1 MVNTQELKTME
12 YIKQLE
18 EENKLLKEH
27 LLKNILSENTEII
40 RLNLTVNKLERII
53 EDLKQKNAHLMLFG
67 N

>member
-18 EENKLLKEH
+18 KENKLLKEH

-40 RLNLTVNKLERII
+40 RLNLKVNNLERII
-53 EDLKQKNAHLMLFG
+53 EDLKRKNAH
-67 N
+67 

>member
-53 EDLKQKNAHLMLFG
+53 EDLKQKNAHLMLFS

>member
-18 EENKLLKEH
+18 KENKLLKEH

-53 EDLKQKNAHLMLFG
+53 EDLKRKNAHLILFS

>member
-18 EENKLLKEH
+18 KENKLLKEH

-40 RLNLTVNKLERII
+40 RLNLKVNNLERII
-53 EDLKQKNAHLMLFG
+53 EDLKQKNAHLMLFS

>member
-1 MVNTQELKTME
+1 MINTQELKTME

-18 EENKLLKEH
+18 KENKLLKEH

-53 EDLKQKNAHLMLFG
+53 EDLKQKNAHLMLFS

>member
-18 EENKLLKEH
+18 KENKLLKEH

-40 RLNLTVNKLERII
+40 RLNLTIKTLERTI
-53 EDLKQKNAHLMLFG
+53 ENLKQKNAHLMLFS

>member
-18 EENKLLKEH
+18 KENKLLKEH

-53 EDLKQKNAHLMLFG
+53 EDLKQKNAHLMLFS

>member
-18 EENKLLKEH
+18 KENKLLKEK
-27 LLKNILSENTEII
+27 LLSSILNDNSEIT
-40 RLNLTVNKLERII
+40 RLNFKIDILEKTI
-53 EDLKQKNAHLMLFG
+53 EDLKHKNAHLILFR